1 VSVELKTV
9 PYVYWRDGKFW
20 LGYLEDFPEY
30 LTQALKLSEL
40 EENLRDLHQDLT
52 SGDIPCVR
60 RRGRLQ
66 VA

>member
-1 VSVELKTV
+1 MSVELETV

-30 LTQALKLSEL
+30 LTQALNLSEL
-40 EENLRDLHQDLT
+40 EDNLRDLHQDLT